1 LDFASVVRFIADN
14 FNLGR
19 IGNGSGDA
27 IAGKLN
33 GLFGFHHRA
42 DGRRLILDPKTGQIL
57 SRDDDR

>member
-1 LDFASVVRFIADN
+1 VRFIEDN

-33 GLFGFHHRA
+33 GLFDF
-42 DGRRLILDPKTGQIL
+42 DGKGKERQLVLDPKTGQII
-57 SRDDDR
+57 SQDND